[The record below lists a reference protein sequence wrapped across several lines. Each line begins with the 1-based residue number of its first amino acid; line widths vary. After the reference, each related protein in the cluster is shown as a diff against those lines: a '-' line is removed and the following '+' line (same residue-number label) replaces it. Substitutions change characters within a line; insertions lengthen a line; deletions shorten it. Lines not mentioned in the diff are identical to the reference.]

1 MKVNLKEGENHL
13 VSVVGMITGK
23 CSALT
28 NKQEGEGSVTEL
40 SAYNKTSIQS
50 N

>member
-1 MKVNLKEGENHL
+1 MKNNFKEEENHL

-28 NKQEGEGSVTEL
+28 KQ
-40 SAYNKTSIQS
+40 TSRK
-50 N
+50 